1 MSPAFYGASPAGADG
16 DFFDNPE
23 AGDDHAAGQ
32 HIGHTRD
39 PEGLA
44 RREEGRGRKWPRFW
58 HRGKPR

>member
-1 MSPAFYGASPAGADG
+1 MSPAFFGASPAGADG

-44 RREEGRGRKWPRFW
+44 RREEGRGRKWPRF
-58 HRGKPR
+58 